1 MLRKPTIVAVLLAG
15 LLLALPAPS
24 PARGGDDDGG
34 GGGGDEVRASGRC
47 GGGASSELRI
57 RAKDGTIE
65 LRFVVRGARRGSWR
79 VVVVQERR
87 VAWRGTVGAGGGSR
101 SFRVERELDDL
112 PGADAIMVRAAGPRG
127 LTCTASGIVSGS

>member
-15 LLLALPAPS
+15 LLLALPASS
-24 PARGGDDDGG
+24 PARGGGD
-34 GGGGDEVRASGRC
+34 GGGGDEIRTSGTC

-65 LRFVVRGARRGSWR
+65 LRFEVRGARRGSWR

-87 VAWRGTVGAGGGSR
+87 IAWRGTVAAGGSSR
-101 SFRVERELDDL
+101 SFRVERDLDDL
-112 PGADAIMVRAAGPRG
+112 PGADAIMVRASGPRG
-127 LTCTASGIVSGS
+127 LTCNASGTLSGR

>member
-15 LLLALPAPS
+15 LLLALPASS

-34 GGGGDEVRASGRC
+34 GGGDEIRTSGSC
-47 GGGASSELRI
+47 GGGASAELRI

-65 LRFVVRGARRGSWR
+65 LRFEVRGARRGSWL

-87 VAWRGTVGAGGGSR
+87 IAWRGTASAGSGSR
-101 SFRVERELDDL
+101 SFRVERNLDDL
-112 PGADAIMVRAAGPRG
+112 PGADAIMVRASGPRG
-127 LTCTASGIVSGS
+127 LTCNASGTLSGS

>member
-1 MLRKPTIVAVLLAG
+1 MLRKPTIVAVLLAC
-15 LLLALPAPS
+15 LLLALPASS

-34 GGGGDEVRASGRC
+34 GGGEEIRTSGSC

-65 LRFVVRGARRGSWR
+65 LRFEVRGARRGSWR

-87 VAWRGTVGAGGGSR
+87 IAWRGTVSAGGSSR
-101 SFRVERELDDL
+101 SFRVERDLDDL
-112 PGADAIMVRAAGPRG
+112 PGADAIMVRASGPRG
-127 LTCTASGIVSGS
+127 LTCNASGTLSGS

>member
-15 LLLALPAPS
+15 LLLALPASS
-24 PARGGDDDGG
+24 PARGGDDG
-34 GGGGDEVRASGRC
+34 GGGGDEVRTSGRC

-65 LRFVVRGARRGSWR
+65 LRFEVRGARRGSWR

-87 VAWRGTVGAGGGSR
+87 VAWRGTVGAGGSR
-101 SFRVERELDDL
+101 AFPR
-112 PGADAIMVRAAGPRG
+112 GGGPRDP
-127 LTCTASGIVSGS
+127 

>member
-1 MLRKPTIVAVLLAG
+1 MLRKPTIVALLLAC
-15 LLLALPAPS
+15 LLLALPAS
-24 PARGGDDDGG
+24 SQARGGDD
-34 GGGGDEVRASGRC
+34 EVRTSGSC

-65 LRFVVRGARRGSWR
+65 LRFEVRGARRGSWR

-87 VAWRGTVGAGGGSR
+87 VAWRGTVGASGGSR

-112 PGADAIMVRAAGPRG
+112 PGADAIMVRASGPRG
-127 LTCTASGIVSGS
+127 VTCNASGTLSGI

>member
-15 LLLALPAPS
+15 LLLALPASS
-24 PARGGDDDGG
+24 PARGGDDDDG
-34 GGGGDEVRASGRC
+34 GGGGDEIRTSGSC

-65 LRFVVRGARRGSWR
+65 LRFEVRGARRGSWR

-87 VAWRGTVGAGGGSR
+87 IAWRGTVSAGGSSR
-101 SFRVERELDDL
+101 SFRVERDLDDL
-112 PGADAIMVRAAGPRG
+112 PGADAIMVRASGPRG
-127 LTCTASGIVSGS
+127 LTCNASGTLSGS

>member
-1 MLRKPTIVAVLLAG
+1 MLRKPTIVALLLAC
-15 LLLALPAPS
+15 LLLALPASS

-34 GGGGDEVRASGRC
+34 GGGDEVRTSGSC

-65 LRFVVRGARRGSWR
+65 LRFEVRGARRGSWR

-87 VAWRGTVGAGGGSR
+87 VAWRGTVGASGGSR

-112 PGADAIMVRAAGPRG
+112 PGADAIMVRASGPRG
-127 LTCTASGIVSGS
+127 LTCNASGTLSGS

>member
-15 LLLALPAPS
+15 LLLALPASS
-24 PARGGDDDGG
+24 PARGGDDG
-34 GGGGDEVRASGRC
+34 GGGGDEIRTSGSC

-65 LRFVVRGARRGSWR
+65 LRFEVRGARRGSWR

-87 VAWRGTVGAGGGSR
+87 IAWRGTVSAGGSSR
-101 SFRVERELDDL
+101 SFRVERDLDDL
-112 PGADAIMVRAAGPRG
+112 PGADAIMVRASGPRG
-127 LTCTASGIVSGS
+127 LTCNASGTLSGS

>member
-15 LLLALPAPS
+15 LLLALPAS
-24 PARGGDDDGG
+24 SQARGGGDDG
-34 GGGGDEVRASGRC
+34 GGGGDEVRTSGRC

-57 RAKDGTIE
+57 RAKDDTIE
-65 LRFVVRGARRGSWR
+65 LRFEVRGARRGSWR

-87 VAWRGTVGAGGGSR
+87 VAWRGTVRAGSGSR

-112 PGADAIMVRAAGPRG
+112 PGADAIMVRASGPRG
-127 LTCTASGIVSGS
+127 LTCNASGTLSGS